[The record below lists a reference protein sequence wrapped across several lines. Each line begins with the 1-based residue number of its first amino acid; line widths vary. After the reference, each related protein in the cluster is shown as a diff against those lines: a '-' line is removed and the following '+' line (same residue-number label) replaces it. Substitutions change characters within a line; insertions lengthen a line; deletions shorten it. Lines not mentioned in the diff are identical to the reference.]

1 MRVASMYAASS
12 GREYIRPPEG
22 DPFCQQRRCQMA
34 DTSTAPEIGEA
45 ETALKSIA
53 DSVKAANDL
62 IKGISDPFQT

>member
-1 MRVASMYAASS
+1 
-12 GREYIRPPEG
+12 
-22 DPFCQQRRCQMA
+22 MA

-62 IKGISDPFQT
+62 IKGISDPLPNLTGSW